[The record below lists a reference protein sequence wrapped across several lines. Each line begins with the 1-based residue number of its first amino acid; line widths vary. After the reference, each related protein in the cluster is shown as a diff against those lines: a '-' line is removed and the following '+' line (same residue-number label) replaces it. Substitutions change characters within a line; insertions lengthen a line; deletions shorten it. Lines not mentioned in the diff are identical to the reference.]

1 MLALGFITLAVDVVT
16 GFNAEG
22 DDRDDGCP
30 ATDAERT
37 VHRAPLLEF
46 FFWTM
51 EVLGLVAVPTAAA
64 GAAAVVK
71 VAVLL
76 LVVEALVLVRGW
88 FLVAVVTGAAFGCC
102 CCFSFPCC
110 SFRFFVSRSMPPSS
124 SSRNRCGFFVARR
137 LDLARSPVASDDAA
151 VSDASMAE
159 GRKRGEEN

>member
-1 MLALGFITLAVDVVT
+1 MAVDVVT

-51 EVLGLVAVPTAAA
+51 EVLGLVAAPTAAA
-64 GAAAVVK
+64 GAAAAAE
-71 VAVLL
+71 VAVVVVV
-76 LVVEALVLVRGW
+76 VVEALVLVRGW
-88 FLVAVVTGAAFGCC
+88 FLAAVVTGAAFGCC
-102 CCFSFPCC
+102 FSFPCC
-110 SFRFFVSRSMPPSS
+110 CFRFFVSCSTPPSS